1 MSQYSPFRQFL
12 MPEIS
17 SNLLTHQLVPIISA
31 DSPDGRIG
39 YWTMLAKVEQ
49 PAAKDGTVSERR
61 AA

>member
-1 MSQYSPFRQFL
+1 

-17 SNLLTHQLVPIISA
+17 SSHLTHQLVPIISA

-49 PAAKDGTVSERR
+49 ATINDGAVTERR
-61 AA
+61 VA